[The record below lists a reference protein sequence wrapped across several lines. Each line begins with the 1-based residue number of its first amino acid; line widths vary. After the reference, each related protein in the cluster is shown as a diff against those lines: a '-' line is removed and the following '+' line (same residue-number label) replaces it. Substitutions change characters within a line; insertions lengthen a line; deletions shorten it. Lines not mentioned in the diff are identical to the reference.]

1 MIQGPP
7 NPEII
12 APMVVSVVLFVST
25 AAVLIFRPLTKKLGE
40 RIASSKLPPP
50 PAPGA
55 DPAEVA
61 ELRQTLEDTTAR
73 LERLEQRLDFTER
86 LLAGPRTTAA
96 PRIEAS
102 PGPERVAPLPPA
114 AR

>member
-12 APMVVSVVLFVST
+12 APMVVSIVFFVST
-25 AAVLIFRPLTKKLGE
+25 AAVLIFRPLTKKIGE
-40 RIASSKLPPP
+40 KIAMSKLPP

-61 ELRQTLEDTTAR
+61 ELRQALDDTTSR

-86 LLAGPRTTAA
+86 LLAGPRATAA
-96 PRIEAS
+96 PRLDA
-102 PGPERVAPLPPA
+102 PAAGPLPPLPPA
-114 AR
+114 VG